1 MEYAIL
7 FALMG
12 TWIFYRELC
21 LISLKRN
28 FRESLGILDLLLTER
43 IGKEE
48 MGSKGIVEI
57 KVHKIKD

>member
-21 LISLKRN
+21 LVSLKRN
-28 FRESLGILDLLLTER
+28 FEESLNLIDVLLTEK
-43 IGKEE
+43 IGEKE